1 MSSKE
6 VVRDRRVAR
15 FGGDGGQMGDDIPLS
30 NCRKSAEHYLASGVS
45 YAGHLAIICQ
55 RNRRKLLLST
65 NWMLF
70 MTTYPRLKLLL
81 VKLTDNVLNTSKL
94 RCVGQKQGWMR

>member
-1 MSSKE
+1 
-6 VVRDRRVAR
+6 
-15 FGGDGGQMGDDIPLS
+15 MGDDIPLS
-30 NCRKSAEHYLASGVS
+30 NYRKSAEHYFASGVS
-45 YAGHLAIICQ
+45 YAGQLAIICQ
-55 RNRRKLLLST
+55 RNLLLST

-94 RCVGQKQGWMR
+94 RCGSESKIGRDREED